1 MLKNMTIR
9 TKMLLSISV
18 PILFVFIATGTLIL
32 LLAQQSISQL
42 AFNQLI
48 AESETV
54 SSQVNAF
61 FSKYTEITKQ
71 VSANYQTE
79 SFLKNLLPGMSL
91 TDTSGFEEI
100 KTSLD
105 HCAKTDADNILNCW
119 LGDFDSSQAIL
130 SDGFMPAPDWDI
142 TQRPWYIVNET
153 KQSLLTTPYID
164 SNTKDLVLSVVSP
177 VFDSLTDQ
185 PIGATGIDISL
196 KQLSE
201 MMASYTLGETG
212 FFMLLSSDG
221 TIIYAPDSTMEQKNI
236 NELSISNNIVEAISN
251 KGQDKF
257 IYTLGKDTI
266 YGYLNRVGDTGWM
279 VLTGIP
285 DKEFNHIGRTIA
297 LLIGFIFTLGAILLT
312 LAVALI
318 AQSITK
324 PLKKLSVV
332 TDQIAAGNL
341 DVVIDIESSDE
352 TGLVAQAINRTVQRL
367 KAYINY
373 IDEIST
379 TLDQMASGDL
389 VFNLQYDYVGEFSKI
404 KNALLNIQSSL
415 STSLLEIDQ
424 SANEVATSSNYL
436 ATGAITLSEGSM
448 DQTSTVEE
456 LVASINEVSQ
466 QVRQNAI
473 YSNQA
478 SEMLLSINNE
488 IKEGNSQMQELMD
501 AMKDIK
507 HSSSQINAIIKT
519 IDTIASQTNLL
530 ALNASIEAARAG
542 EAGKGFAVVANEVR
556 DLADNSST
564 ATQNISSLIE
574 NSLLS
579 IQNGA
584 QLADQTAQSL
594 LHLVKDADEIV
605 DFIQKISQ
613 ASNEQSTS
621 LSDITK
627 GVEQISLVIQDNSA
641 IAEESAAASEKLSE
655 QASLLK
661 QLVEKFNF

>member
-177 VFDSLTDQ
+177 VFDSLTGQ

-221 TIIYAPDSTMEQKNI
+221 TIIYAPDSAMEQKNI

-285 DKEFNHIGRTIA
+285 DKEFNRIGRTIA

-605 DFIQKISQ
+605 VFIQKISQ